1 MKKYRILDNIQ
12 STKDLKKLSYDEL
25 AQLCSSLR
33 EFIVDNVSK
42 TGGHLSSN
50 LGVVEIAVALEREF
64 NSKVD
69 RLIYDVGHQCYVHK
83 ILTGRK
89 QEFENLRQYGGISGF
104 LRPKESKTDA
114 CTSGHASNS
123 VSVALGMAHA
133 RTVTGAKL

>member
-25 AQLCSSLR
+25 NKLCSSLR

-50 LGVVEIAVALEREF
+50 LGIVEIAVALEREF
-64 NSKVD
+64 NSKID

-89 QEFENLRQYGGISGF
+89 Q
-104 LRPKESKTDA
+104 
-114 CTSGHASNS
+114 
-123 VSVALGMAHA
+123 
-133 RTVTGAKL
+133 